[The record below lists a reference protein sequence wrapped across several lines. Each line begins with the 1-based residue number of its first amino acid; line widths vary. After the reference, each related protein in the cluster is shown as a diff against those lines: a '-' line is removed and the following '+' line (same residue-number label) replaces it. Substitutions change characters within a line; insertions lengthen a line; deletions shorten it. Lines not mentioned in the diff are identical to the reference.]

1 MSISAR
7 MKLSELLEQHPD
19 AEEILENYGV
29 DVGSVDGSMTLEEL
43 CREEAINYW
52 EIKREIITAEGWDGA
67 QPTDGRDDEDES
79 ATAEED
85 EDGWGESA
93 ETFDAP
99 EDEESAEWTEEEEI
113 EEDDIDID
121 EEEGEDFGGEEPE

>member
-1 MSISAR
+1 VSISAR

-52 EIKREIITAEGWDGA
+52 EVKREIITAEGWDGA
-67 QPTDGRDDEDES
+67 QPTDGRDDEDEA
-79 ATAEED
+79 ATDDDED
-85 EDGWGESA
+85 EWGESA

-99 EDEESAEWTEEEEI
+99 EDEESAEWTEEEEM

-121 EEEGEDFGGEEPE
+121 EEEGEDFAGEEPE